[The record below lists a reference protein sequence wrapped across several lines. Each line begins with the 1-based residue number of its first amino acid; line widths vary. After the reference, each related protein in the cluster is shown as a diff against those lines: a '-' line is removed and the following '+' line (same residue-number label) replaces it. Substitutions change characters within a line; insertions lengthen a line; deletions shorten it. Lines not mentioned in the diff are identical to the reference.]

1 MPLGGAD
8 DAKVDSWWL
17 FETWIFFLCIYSV
30 KGGDDYLITSWANA
44 KGDAKADQQS
54 RDKQSTFLIPSFFY
68 RLEGKNTNRGVN
80 TCLAGVYTH
89 IYLNA
94 HVCRNAAWSRQRTN
108 DATGGVSMQP
118 TGSSVR
124 HELVLFKI

>member
-1 MPLGGAD
+1 VPLGGAD

-54 RDKQSTFLIPSFFY
+54 RDKQSTFLIPSFFFIAW
-68 RLEGKNTNRGVN
+68 RGKIRTEGSTHVW
-80 TCLAGVYTH
+80 LVYIH
-89 IYLNA
+89 I
-94 HVCRNAAWSRQRTN
+94 
-108 DATGGVSMQP
+108 
-118 TGSSVR
+118 
-124 HELVLFKI
+124 FI

>member
-44 KGDAKADQQS
+44 KEMPRPTNKAAISNQ
-54 RDKQSTFLIPSFFY
+54 
-68 RLEGKNTNRGVN
+68 
-80 TCLAGVYTH
+80 
-89 IYLNA
+89 
-94 HVCRNAAWSRQRTN
+94 
-108 DATGGVSMQP
+108 
-118 TGSSVR
+118 
-124 HELVLFKI
+124 LF

>member
-54 RDKQSTFLIPSFFY
+54 RDKQSTFLIPSFFLSLGGEKYEQRGQHMFGWCIYTYLSKCSCLQKRCLVPAKNQRCY
-68 RLEGKNTNRGVN
+68 RRGVN
-80 TCLAGVYTH
+80 A
-89 IYLNA
+89 
-94 HVCRNAAWSRQRTN
+94 TN
-108 DATGGVSMQP
+108 RFFS
-118 TGSSVR
+118 
-124 HELVLFKI
+124 